1 MSNVEHLFMCLLV
14 ICMSSSEKCLFRS
27 SAHFLTV
34 LFVFLILSCMCC
46 LYILEINSLS
56 VASFPVIF
64 SHSES
69 YPFILFIVSFSVQNL
84 LSLIRSHLFIL
95 VFISINLGG
104 RSERILLW
112 FMSKDVL
119 PMFSSESFIVSG
131 LTFKSLIHF
140 EFIFVYGVR
149 KCSNFILLP
158 VDVQFSQ
165 YRWLK
170 RLSFLHRIFLPPL
183 STLAW
188 KIPWAEEPGGL
199 QSMGLLRV
207 GQDWETSISLFIFL
221 HWRRKWQLTPVFLP
235 GESQGRW
242 SLGGCRL
249 WGHTESDT
257 TEVT

>member
-1 MSNVEHLFMCLLV
+1 MTIYSLDVLLFLFGTSLLFHAILTGVKWYLIVVLICISLIMINVEHLFMCLLV

-104 RSERILLW
+104 RSERILL
-112 FMSKDVL
+112 
-119 PMFSSESFIVSG
+119 
-131 LTFKSLIHF
+131 
-140 EFIFVYGVR
+140 
-149 KCSNFILLP
+149 
-158 VDVQFSQ
+158 
-165 YRWLK
+165 
-170 RLSFLHRIFLPPL
+170 
-183 STLAW
+183 
-188 KIPWAEEPGGL
+188 
-199 QSMGLLRV
+199 
-207 GQDWETSISLFIFL
+207 
-221 HWRRKWQLTPVFLP
+221 
-235 GESQGRW
+235 
-242 SLGGCRL
+242 
-249 WGHTESDT
+249 
-257 TEVT
+257 